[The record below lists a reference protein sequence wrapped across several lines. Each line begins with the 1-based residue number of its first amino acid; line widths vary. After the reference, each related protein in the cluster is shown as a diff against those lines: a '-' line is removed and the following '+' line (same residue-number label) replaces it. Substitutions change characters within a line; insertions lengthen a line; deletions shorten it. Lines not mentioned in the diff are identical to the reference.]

1 MLEGMRG
8 FKPMAAAFTVIL
20 GVVAVLAAPSHVS
33 AEYDSTK
40 QSSYGVETK
49 GGSTTIALWNA
60 LTWEYEQVGNRI
72 FVGGNYLD
80 IVDETGTIVG
90 RQPYLSTMDA
100 TTGKWESWFRPDV
113 GNAVFA
119 MQVSP
124 DGGLFVGGEMGTW
137 NGQAVGALVKIDP
150 ATGELWPGF
159 DTHLTGGVGTVRD
172 IQLEDDGWLYI
183 GGGFTT
189 VTHNGASIAQSGAV
203 RVNPLTGSVDT
214 SWTPQVTEGSVWGI
228 SRSKTQDLTYLAGHF
243 DFVNGESGT
252 AGFVSVNED
261 GEVEDKRDAVPFNGC
276 FGFGGYCTEM
286 YDVVATPQ
294 GDVWVGGVEHSLYV
308 LDESSDLDMKWHH
321 YSGCDPTKNDECFPD
336 DWFGGEFQEIELIG
350 DRIYATC
357 HCWFD
362 LYSSQNQVLV
372 HSNRSKWQGI
382 EGVDFFHQT
391 INGVMAFDPVTGTV
405 IPSFVPLLGGDAGG
419 FGVHVNE
426 SDGCLW
432 VAGGFSSYGLPGG
445 AQPPAFDVVRL
456 CDETGAGPP
465 AGPPS
470 TPPVALGCAASNV
483 GTAATV
489 DFALPEGAVRAV
501 IYRSLNGGNYSWRGA
516 VDVPATDFSDTVP
529 NGSVIQYQV
538 RAKYEADQLSAP
550 LTCDPAIDLQPSL
563 QPVPSCSA
571 VANSNNQPVITWQ
584 SANDAVDYV
593 ISRSVNG
600 TGPYWRGKVDAGSL
614 IFTDSVMPFNVAYT
628 YSIVSKDVNG
638 TSAASTVCTPNVS
651 ATAPDLGAVP
661 SCSAV
666 IGAGNKADI
675 TWDAAANAIDYIIY
689 RSVNGSARYWQ
700 GKVQTT
706 SYSSSGALQSGKTY
720 QYDVVAVGADG
731 TRAAQTLCAPALSLQ
746 SPQVSAPTVCNVTV
760 DGNGAVTVIWSGAQ
774 NAVKYVVRRS
784 ANGGTFFWRGAITNG
799 TETFSDTITD
809 NRNYVYRVDAVGS
822 NNAVASVSC
831 PI

>member
-1 MLEGMRG
+1 
-8 FKPMAAAFTVIL
+8 MAAAFTIIL
-20 GVVAVLAAPSHVS
+20 GVVAVLAAPSQVS

-49 GGSTTIALWNA
+49 GASATIAQWNA

-80 IVDETGTIVG
+80 IVDNTGVIVG

-100 TTGKWESWFRPDV
+100 TSGKWESWFRPDV

-137 NGQAVGALVKIDP
+137 NGQWVGAFVKIDP

-159 DTHLTGGVGTVRD
+159 STQIYGGVSSVRD
-172 IQLEDDGWLYI
+172 MQLEDDGWLYI

-189 VTHNGASIAQSGAV
+189 VSENGVPIAQAGAV
-203 RVNPLTGSVDT
+203 RINPLTGAIDT
-214 SWTPQVTEGSVWGI
+214 TWTPQVTEGAVWGI
-228 SRSKTQDLTYLAGHF
+228 SRSKTLNLTYMAGHF

-252 AGFVSVNED
+252 AGFVSVDET
-261 GEVEDKRDAVPFNGC
+261 GEVVDKRDAVPFNGC

-308 LDESSDLDMKWHH
+308 LDESVDLEMKWHH
-321 YSGCDPTKNDECFPD
+321 YSGCDPSKNDVCFPG
-336 DWFGGEFQEIELIG
+336 DWYGGEFQEIELIG

-372 HSNRSKWQGI
+372 NAKKYLWQGV

-391 INGVMAFDPVTGTV
+391 VNGVMAFDPVTGAV

-419 FGVHVNE
+419 FGVHLNE

-432 VAGGFSSYGLPGG
+432 VAGGFSSYGAPGG
-445 AQPPAFDVVRL
+445 VQPPAFDVVRL
-456 CDETGAGPP
+456 CDETGPGTP

-470 TPPVALGCAASNV
+470 TPPVPLTCSASNIAT
-483 GTAATV
+483 TATI
-489 DFALPEGAVRAV
+489 DFVLPAGAVKAV
-501 IYRSLNGGNYSWRGA
+501 LYRSLNGGNYSWRGA
-516 VDVPATDFSDTVP
+516 VDVPATSFSESVP

-538 RAKYEADQLSAP
+538 RAKYEADQMSAP
-550 LTCDPAIDLQPSL
+550 LTCDPAINLQPSL

-571 VANSNNQPVITWQ
+571 FADGSNQPVITWEAA
-584 SANDAVDYV
+584 SDAVDYV
-593 ISRSVNG
+593 ISRSVNAN
-600 TGPYWRGKVDAGSL
+600 GPYWRGKVSDSSFT
-614 IFTDSVMPFNVAYT
+614 FTDSVMPFGVTYT

-638 TSAASTVCTPNVS
+638 ASAAPTVCTPDVS
-651 ATAPDLGAVP
+651 AMAAGVGSVLA
-661 SCSAV
+661 CSSA
-666 IGAGNKADI
+666 IGAGNMAELS
-675 TWDAAANAIDYIIY
+675 WDAAANATDYIIY
-689 RSVNGSARYWQ
+689 RSVDGSARYWQ
-700 GKVQTT
+700 GKVPTT
-706 SYSSSGALQSGKTY
+706 NFTSSGALQSGKTY

-731 TRAAQTLCAPALSLQ
+731 TKAASTLCAPALSIQ
-746 SPQVSAPTVCNVTV
+746 SPQVTAPITCSATV
-760 DGNGAVTVIWSGAQ
+760 DGNGAVTLTWSGAQ
-774 NAVKYVVRRS
+774 NAVKYVIRRS
-784 ANGGTFFWRGAITNG
+784 ANGGTFFWRGVITNG
-799 TETFSDTITD
+799 AESFGDSITD
-809 NRNYVYRVDAVGS
+809 NRTYVYRVDAVGANS
-822 NNAVASVSC
+822 AVASITC